1 MTSNPSSSESALGFC
16 RLLREGRLFEAE
28 AWLKAGK
35 PAQYDHRNV
44 RCTPVGIAI
53 ETGFHSTLE
62 FLLRNGFKPSP
73 KHLLMAVR
81 RGKVGIVELLLDHG
95 ADVRW
100 MSFGEVVCWPN
111 PRILKLFI
119 ERGADTRTGYPIAE
133 VLKHSPRAFLGVYKS
148 FIDRYPDWQ
157 FQADMALRYFCAED
171 NMRGVCLLLW
181 LKANPRAKV
190 PRHAKD
196 EAESWES
203 GLWQAAING
212 HLEIIKKIGPRKG
225 LDDLD
230 ELLRLAAGSSNL
242 ATIEYLIGLG
252 ADPNAVEESRDTALR
267 AALWSLAWQLD
278 IHRHEPYSFH
288 YSDALEALKRLLRL
302 GARFHSENSDELRFL
317 RRCLLKLDWF
327 DGYELMKWVHRAAA
341 LSLDQAAKLFKDPR
355 LRSHLERRLPG
366 LSRMFPVL
374 KQWVGPKRRTALA
387 EARLAGTLALPCRGL
402 PSQNTRI
409 PPP

>member
-1 MTSNPSSSESALGFC
+1 MARRVLPLAMTSNPASPEAALGFC

-44 RCTPVGIAI
+44 RCTPIGIPI
-53 ETGFHSTLE
+53 DTGFHSTLE

-111 PRILKLFI
+111 PQILKLFI

-212 HLEIIKKIGPRKG
+212 HLEIITKIGPRKG

-230 ELLRLAAGSSNL
+230 GLLRLAAGSGKV
-242 ATIEYLIGLG
+242 AAIEYFIALG
-252 ADPNAVEESRDTALR
+252 ADPNSVQDSRDTALR
-267 AALWSLAWQLD
+267 AALWSLDWRLD
-278 IHRHEPYSFH
+278 FNRQKPYS
-288 YSDALEALKRLLRL
+288 SDDAQALEALKRLLRL
-302 GARFHSENSDELRFL
+302 GARFQPKNSDELPFL

-327 DGYELMKWVHRAAA
+327 DGYDLLKCVRKAAA
-341 LSLDQAAKLFKDPR
+341 LNSDQAAKLFKDQR
-355 LRSHLERRLPG
+355 LRSHLEKRLPA
-366 LSRMFPVL
+366 LSRLFPVL
-374 KQWVGPKRRTALA
+374 TQFVGPKRRTALPKVD
-387 EARLAGTLALPCRGL
+387 G
-402 PSQNTRI
+402 
-409 PPP
+409 

>member
-1 MTSNPSSSESALGFC
+1 MNNNPSSSESGLGFC

-35 PAQYDHRNV
+35 PSQYDHRNV

-53 ETGFHSTLE
+53 DTGFHSTLE
-62 FLLRNGFKPSP
+62 FLLRNGFKPTP

-111 PRILKLFI
+111 PHVLRLFI
-119 ERGADTRTGYPIAE
+119 ERGADIQTGYPIAE

-157 FQADMALRYFCAED
+157 FQADMAFRHFCAED

-190 PRHAKD
+190 PRHAK
-196 EAESWES
+196 EETESWES

-225 LDDLD
+225 LDDLNG
-230 ELLRLAAGSSNL
+230 LLPLAAGSSNL

-252 ADPNAVEESRDTALR
+252 ADPNAADEGHDTALR
-267 AALWSLAWQLD
+267 AALLSLDWRLD
-278 IHRHEPYSFH
+278 FNREKPYSF
-288 YSDALEALKRLLRL
+288 DDAQALEALKRLLRL
-302 GARFHSENSDELRFL
+302 GARFHPENSDELRLL

-327 DGYELMKWVHRAAA
+327 DGYELMKCVHSAAG
-341 LSLDQAAKLFKDPR
+341 LSPDQATKLFREPR
-355 LRSHLERRLPG
+355 LRSRLEKRLPV

-374 KQWVGPKRRTALA
+374 KRWVDPKSRA
-387 EARLAGTLALPCRGL
+387 ALPRRQA
-402 PSQNTRI
+402 PES
-409 PPP
+409 PPR

>member
-1 MTSNPSSSESALGFC
+1 
-16 RLLREGRLFEAE
+16 
-28 AWLKAGK
+28 
-35 PAQYDHRNV
+35 
-44 RCTPVGIAI
+44 
-53 ETGFHSTLE
+53 
-62 FLLRNGFKPSP
+62 
-73 KHLLMAVR
+73 MAVR

-111 PRILKLFI
+111 PQILKLFI

-212 HLEIIKKIGPRKG
+212 HLEIITKIGPRKG

-230 ELLRLAAGSSNL
+230 GLLRLAAGSGKV
-242 ATIEYLIGLG
+242 AAIEYFIALG
-252 ADPNAVEESRDTALR
+252 ADPNSVQDSRDTALR
-267 AALWSLAWQLD
+267 AALWSLDWRLD
-278 IHRHEPYSFH
+278 FNRQKPYS
-288 YSDALEALKRLLRL
+288 SDDAQALEALKRLLRL
-302 GARFHSENSDELRFL
+302 GARFQPKNSDELPFL

-327 DGYELMKWVHRAAA
+327 DGYDLLKCVRKAAA
-341 LSLDQAAKLFKDPR
+341 LNSDQAAKLFKDQR
-355 LRSHLERRLPG
+355 LRSHLEKRLPA
-366 LSRMFPVL
+366 LSRLFPVL
-374 KQWVGPKRRTALA
+374 TQFVGPKRRTALPKVD
-387 EARLAGTLALPCRGL
+387 G
-402 PSQNTRI
+402 
-409 PPP
+409 